1 LNLLTVAKGAAT
13 DLWRGLKFDAV
24 MREFRTLSAYCARF
38 GLVSGFFIFEKLYRG
53 PAAEISVKIPEY
65 PIPITIR
72 RKTSD
77 VSAFEQVFVKLQYEL
92 AIDGQPKLII
102 DGGANVGYTTIY
114 FANRW
119 PRARI
124 VAVEPEAS
132 NYAVLQKNVAAYPN
146 VTAVQAALWSKR
158 TYLEIQN
165 PGDDNWAFRV
175 RPSEARNDGSF
186 EAITV
191 QELIE
196 RAGSDRVDILK
207 LDIEGAEKEVFSSD
221 YSWLKN
227 VQAMVLE
234 LHDWITPGC
243 SKAVYSAARQYSFK
257 DFPQGENIV
266 FVRNPPPEERR

>member
-1 LNLLTVAKGAAT
+1 
-13 DLWRGLKFDAV
+13 
-24 MREFRTLSAYCARF
+24 MLSAYCARF
-38 GLVSGFFIFEKLYRG
+38 GLVSGFFIFKNLYRG
-53 PAAEISVKIPEY
+53 PAAEISVRVPKY
-65 PIPITIR
+65 PIPIIVR

-77 VSAFEQVFVKLQYEL
+77 VSTFEQVFVNHLYDL
-92 AIDGQPKLII
+92 AIDEQPKLII

-124 VAVEPEAS
+124 FAVEPEAS
-132 NYAVLQKNVAAYPN
+132 NYAVLRKNVAGYPN
-146 VTAVQAALWSKR
+146 VTAVQAALWSKQ
-158 TYLEIQN
+158 TNLEIQN
-165 PGDDNWAFRV
+165 PGDDNWSFRV
-175 RPSEARNDGSF
+175 GPSEARTNSSC

-196 RAGSDRVDILK
+196 RAGGDRVDILK

-221 YSWLKN
+221 YSWLKQ

-243 SKAVYSAARQYSFK
+243 SNAVYSAAREYSFK
-257 DFPQGENIV
+257 DFEQGENVV
-266 FVRNPPPEERR
+266 FLRNPPSQER